1 MASQAHF
8 SRMPSINIPRTKMKM
23 PYKVSTSFQHGYLV
37 PLDAIP
43 VIPGDTFKLKLSSLV
58 RMSNPIRPIMG
69 DIQVDVHA
77 FFVPMRLVWDKTEE
91 FFGENK
97 AAAGPQTTIYQIP
110 KVKWLAQANSTL
122 KGLQDVSVPA
132 YFGKPSLSVLE
143 GGQLGLGVD
152 VSILKERAY
161 MLIWNEWY
169 RAQQVEEPYLFSIAG
184 SGKTVDYSN
193 IGSRNG
199 TDIAFNRMPLAKVN
213 KKFDY
218 FTSATI
224 SPQYGNAV
232 ELALAGDAPIEFDRS
247 AFEDGVSLDNGL
259 PRFRYLDAD
268 NEFDGPSAAGTGAEN
283 AGQSYDETLL
293 TGNYG
298 ITNGDGVDSHG
309 YILANNDV
317 GEYSYAAAYDP
328 AGTLVAK
335 LNQATMVNVNELR
348 YAFALQKWLERSN
361 FGSRYFELLQAHY
374 GVSSPDARLQRPE
387 HIGSTSFRI
396 NVSQVLS
403 TAGSASDSTT
413 KVGEPGANSLTFDI
427 SNLFTK
433 GFVEFGF
440 VVILLDTKHDRSYGQ
455 GLLREDSYS
464 DRFDFYSPEFANLGD
479 QAILNKEIYAK
490 GLDVGSKNNNDVFGY
505 QEHWAELR
513 YRPSRTTG
521 LLNPAASNSLN
532 FWTLTDLYSSLPEL
546 SEDFLFEDRNSIARC
561 LVSGESGPDYIADFY
576 FDLTAVRPM
585 PAYTIPGLIDHFGAL

>member
-43 VIPGDTFKLKLSSLV
+43 VVPGDTFKLKLNSLI

-69 DIQVDVHA
+69 DIQVDIHA
-77 FFVPMRLVWDKTEE
+77 FFVPMRLVWEHTEE

-97 AAAGPQTTIYQIP
+97 ESAGPQKTLYTIPQAQWTQATTDER
-110 KVKWLAQANSTL
+110 KAAM
-122 KGLQDVSVPA
+122 DVSVPA
-132 YFGKPSLSVLE
+132 YFGKPIMSKYVAGSGSPYETL
-143 GGQLGLGVD
+143 
-152 VSILKERAY
+152 VSCLKERCY
-161 MLIWNEWY
+161 MLIWNSWY
-169 RAQQVEEPYLFSIAG
+169 RAGQVENPYLIG
-184 SGKTVDYSN
+184 SDGDVEEN
-193 IGSRNG
+193 GIIGSRNG
-199 TDIAFNRMPLAKVN
+199 VDIDYQVMPLAKVN

-218 FTSATI
+218 FTSATM
-224 SPQYGNAV
+224 SPQFGDAV
-232 ELALAGDAPIEFDRS
+232 ELALGDDAPVEFKPV
-247 AFEDGVSLDNGL
+247 EDVYDVDTQPVFKSLDGSKAN
-259 PRFRYLDAD
+259 YDAVLVQP
-268 NEFDGPSAAGTGAEN
+268 NYQYEQGKYHNFI
-283 AGQSYDETLL
+283 AGQSYESDWQDFQGFYGSVGSEGDDP
-293 TGNYG
+293 GNA
-298 ITNGDGVDSHG
+298 
-309 YILANNDV
+309 L
-317 GEYSYAAAYDP
+317 AYDP

-361 FGSRYFELLQAHY
+361 FTSGRYFELLQAHY

-396 NVSQVLS
+396 NISQVLS
-403 TAGSASDSTT
+403 TAGSSNDSTT
-413 KVGEPGANSLTFDI
+413 KVGEPGANSVTIDV

-433 GFVEFGF
+433 GFVEFGY

-455 GLLREDSYS
+455 GLLREDSYK

-479 QAILNKEIYAK
+479 QAILNKELFIGK
-490 GLDVGSKNNNDVFGY
+490 QVENDGTTPGKNDKVFGY
-505 QEHWAELR
+505 QEHWAEMR

-521 LLNPAASNSLN
+521 LLNPAASSSLN
-532 FWTLTDLYSSLPEL
+532 FWTLADHYANLPEL
-546 SEDFLFEDRNSIARC
+546 SEDFLFEDRDSIARC
-561 LVSGESGPDYIADFY
+561 LVSGENGPDYIADFY